1 MFDAVALDTSL
12 NLAQAKT
19 SEPTSDTELVEAV
32 LDGDEAAFGL
42 LFERYRRLVVHLVS
56 RFFSQRELI
65 EELTQ
70 QSFTKIYFSLKN
82 FRGGQEK
89 SFQSW
94 LSRLTVNVCYDELR
108 RRQRRPENLFT
119 DLDNDDAEYVESIV
133 EKSSLESEKV
143 FVNRDLAEK
152 LLSGLD
158 AKDRLAITLY
168 HAEELTI
175 SEVAEKV
182 GWTNSNVKVRLMRTR
197 KYLRNL
203 LDKLV

>member
-1 MFDAVALDTSL
+1 MFEGVALETSL

-19 SEPTSDTELVEAV
+19 GEPTLDTELVQAV
-32 LDGDEAAFGL
+32 LAGDDAAFGL

-56 RFFSQRELI
+56 RFFNSRELI

-70 QSFTKIYFSLKN
+70 QAFTKIYFSLEN
-82 FRGGQEK
+82 FRGEGEK

-94 LSRLTVNVCYDELR
+94 LSRLTINVCYDELR
-108 RRQRRPENLFT
+108 RRQRRPESLFT
-119 DLDNDDAEYVESIV
+119 DLSNDDAEYVESIIGG
-133 EKSSLESEKV
+133 ESLNSEQSFINK
-143 FVNRDLAEK
+143 DLAEK

-158 AKDRLAITLY
+158 AKDRLALTLFY
-168 HAEELTI
+168 AEELSV

-203 LDKLV
+203 LDKLI